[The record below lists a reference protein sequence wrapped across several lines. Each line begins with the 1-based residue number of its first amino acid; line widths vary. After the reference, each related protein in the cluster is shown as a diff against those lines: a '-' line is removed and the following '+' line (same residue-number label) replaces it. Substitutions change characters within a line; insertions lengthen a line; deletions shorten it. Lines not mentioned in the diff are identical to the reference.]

1 MLLWIKVGE
10 NQGVSGEKEVQ
21 GNAAEKDFLQFS
33 RRGGRRSSPRPQN
46 RQKLHRLRSRWSSAS
61 SQVKARQ
68 MSRWAALQP
77 LKEIRRLDSGD
88 IQPPSGGPA
97 KGMEPSECR
106 WATRVGKWSYFARL
120 SQFLWSAPSK
130 RVFARAEGAARI
142 GSGERGGRYLKQNL
156 TAVCCVFF
164 LSQILRHLCLKEK
177 AEAVQPAEQAA
188 FPPAATGKHLT
199 AGGEHLGGLLERQ
212 MLRRRPP
219 DSGPV
224 GQLGPRKPAVECA
237 HLAMRGAGPWAQHDG
252 FAVPDPAL
260 APQSRGKGTG
270 RCPNSASSSYGTS
283 AESTRRDLSGQAGP

>member
-88 IQPPSGGPA
+88 FQPPSGGPA

-120 SQFLWSAPSK
+120 SQFSRSAPSK
-130 RVFARAEGAARI
+130 RVFARAEGAAWMGR
-142 GSGERGGRYLKQNL
+142 GEAG
-156 TAVCCVFF
+156 TASRT
-164 LSQILRHLCLKEK
+164 SQL
-177 AEAVQPAEQAA
+177 
-188 FPPAATGKHLT
+188 
-199 AGGEHLGGLLERQ
+199 
-212 MLRRRPP
+212 
-219 DSGPV
+219 
-224 GQLGPRKPAVECA
+224 
-237 HLAMRGAGPWAQHDG
+237 
-252 FAVPDPAL
+252 FAVF
-260 APQSRGKGTG
+260 
-270 RCPNSASSSYGTS
+270 SS
-283 AESTRRDLSGQAGP
+283 